1 MSAETA
7 MSYTE
12 LGEKAAQGAQD
23 YFLRAVR
30 AVEEKWGEG
39 AAEKYPQ
46 IVAALIQASATE
58 YLASMLSHR
67 AVPGLNTLA
76 DAAHSIADKLGE

>member
-1 MSAETA
+1 MSVETA
-7 MSYTE
+7 MSYTD
-12 LGEKAAQGAQD
+12 LGAKASQGAHD
-23 YFLRAVR
+23 HFLRAVK

-67 AVPGLNTLA
+67 ATPALNALA
-76 DAAHSIADKLGE
+76 DATYSIADKLGE